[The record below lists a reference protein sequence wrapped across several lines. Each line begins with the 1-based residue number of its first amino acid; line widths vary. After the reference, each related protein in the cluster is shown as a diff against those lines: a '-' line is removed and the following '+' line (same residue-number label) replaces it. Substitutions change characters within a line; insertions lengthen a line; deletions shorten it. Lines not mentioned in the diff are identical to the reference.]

1 MIKNNQRTKNFTKQL
16 YWENSIFGLQ
26 FFNKKILSTL
36 ISEIIFIIERSESVR
51 KSYFR
56 SMRRLSPNVW
66 LLSFS
71 LYRFQHFL
79 AENAANSM
87 QHARIERKGVNGG
100 KLICRNVLHL
110 RCDAILFVVEDATSL
125 QHGSK
130 TDERFNFTD
139 QKFKQFGR
147 SRSLGEFHAA
157 LPPRVFSAHENPSR
171 CSLPFLSRL
180 QPAAEKSYD
189 SV

>member
-1 MIKNNQRTKNFTKQL
+1 MYGN
-16 YWENSIFGLQ
+16 GL
-26 FFNKKILSTL
+26 FPRIVRCKYFAL
-36 ISEIIFIIERSESVR
+36 ISVIFALYVVFLRMCDCYHSLCIV
-51 KSYFR
+51 
-56 SMRRLSPNVW
+56 
-66 LLSFS
+66 FS
-71 LYRFQHFL
+71 IFL

-100 KLICRNVLHL
+100 KLICRNVSHL

-125 QHGSK
+125 QPGSK

-157 LPPRVFSAHENPSR
+157 LPPRVFSAHENLSR

>member
-1 MIKNNQRTKNFTKQL
+1 MF
-16 YWENSIFGLQ
+16 Q
-26 FFNKKILSTL
+26 FFNKKILSIL
-36 ISEIIFIIERSESVR
+36 ISKIILIIERSESVR
-51 KSYFR
+51 KQFISANCQTQILRFNKRHFR
-56 SMRRLSPNVW
+56 SIRRLSPNVR

-71 LYRFQHFL
+71 LYHFQHFL
-79 AENAANSM
+79 AENAANST
-87 QHARIERKGVNGG
+87 QHSRIERKGVNEG
-100 KLICRNVLHL
+100 KLICRNVSHL

-125 QHGSK
+125 QPGSK